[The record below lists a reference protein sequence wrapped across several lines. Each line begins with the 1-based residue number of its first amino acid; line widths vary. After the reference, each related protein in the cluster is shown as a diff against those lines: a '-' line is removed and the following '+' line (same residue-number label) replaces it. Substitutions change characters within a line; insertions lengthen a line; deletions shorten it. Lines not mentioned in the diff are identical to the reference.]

1 MMTAASPC
9 LYLNEGVS
17 HVSYNELRGVTR
29 MLLTYSKRLKMVD
42 PTTKK
47 TLATIPL
54 LKTRAGPRDGDV
66 WVDRLKEE
74 YLSLIQVRLTL
85 KQRHKWG

>member
-1 MMTAASPC
+1 
-9 LYLNEGVS
+9 
-17 HVSYNELRGVTR
+17 
-29 MLLTYSKRLKMVD
+29 MLLSYSQGLKMVD
-42 PTTKK
+42 ANTKK

-85 KQRHKWG
+85 KQPHKWG

>member
-1 MMTAASPC
+1 MR
-9 LYLNEGVS
+9 GVS
-17 HVSYNELRGVTR
+17 NVSYNELQGVTR
-29 MLLTYSKRLKMVD
+29 MLLTYSQRLKMVD
-42 PTTKK
+42 ASTKK

-85 KQRHKWG
+85 KQPHKWDY

>member
-1 MMTAASPC
+1 
-9 LYLNEGVS
+9 
-17 HVSYNELRGVTR
+17 
-29 MLLTYSKRLKMVD
+29 MVD
-42 PTTKK
+42 ASTKK

>member
-1 MMTAASPC
+1 MTGCYSDVT
-9 LYLNEGVS
+9 YVS
-17 HVSYNELRGVTR
+17 Q
-29 MLLTYSKRLKMVD
+29 RLKMVD
-42 PTTKK
+42 ASTKK

-74 YLSLIQVRLTL
+74 YLSLIQVRFTL
-85 KQRHKWG
+85 KQPHNGANKGKLRTERHRWSSKAYE

>member
-1 MMTAASPC
+1 MR
-9 LYLNEGVS
+9 GVS
-17 HVSYNELRGVTR
+17 NVSYNELQGVTR
-29 MLLTYSKRLKMVD
+29 MLLTYSQRLKMVD
-42 PTTKK
+42 ASTKK

-54 LKTRAGPRDGDV
+54 LKTRAGPRDGDA

-85 KQRHKWG
+85 KQPHKWD

>member
-1 MMTAASPC
+1 MSAAMN
-9 LYLNEGVS
+9 YRV
-17 HVSYNELRGVTR
+17 
-29 MLLTYSKRLKMVD
+29 LLGSDVTYSQRLKMVD
-42 PTTKK
+42 ATTKK

-54 LKTRAGPRDGDV
+54 LKTRAGPHDGDV